1 MRQLH
6 TILQKMV
13 ATTQAQRSQH
23 GDSANM
29 QADTLSTMLAQ
40 SGLSADVL
48 TMLLLKT
55 NENAEATGGPKVSPI
70 LNPIKAIKTS
80 LVSQKPT
87 TANED
92 QEKELT

>member
-13 ATTQAQRSQH
+13 ATTQAQRSQNA
-23 GDSANM
+23 DSTNV
-29 QADTLSTMLAQ
+29 QPDTLSTMLAQ

-55 NENAEATGGPKVSPI
+55 NENAEATGDPKASPI

>member
-13 ATTQAQRSQH
+13 ATTQAQRSQNA
-23 GDSANM
+23 DSTNV
-29 QADTLSTMLAQ
+29 QSDTLSTMLAQ

-55 NENAEATGGPKVSPI
+55 NENAEATGDPKVSPI

>member
-1 MRQLH
+1 
-6 TILQKMV
+6 MV
-13 ATTQAQRSQH
+13 ATTQAQSSQNVQ
-23 GDSANM
+23 S
-29 QADTLSTMLAQ
+29 DTLSTMLAQ

-55 NENAEATGGPKVSPI
+55 SENAEATGDPKVSPI

-80 LVSQKPT
+80 LVSQKKT
-87 TANED
+87 TANAD